1 LLICENGKKTLFLN
15 YCKIK
20 EQKRFMTQSGNSEA
34 VTEGIRVEVYP
45 EFIPEQSVPAE
56 NKYVFAY
63 KVVITNESRRKA
75 KLVSRRW
82 VIINADGDR
91 EDVEG
96 PGVVGYTPELEP
108 GESFEYTSFCP
119 LNTSWGTMEGS
130 FSMIDESGEEF
141 DVQIARF
148 YLFDPALVQ
157 SEG

>member
-1 LLICENGKKTLFLN
+1 
-15 YCKIK
+15 
-20 EQKRFMTQSGNSEA
+20 MAQSGSSET

-45 EFIPEQSVPAE
+45 EFIPEQSIPTE
-56 NKYVFAY
+56 DKYVFAY
-63 KVVITNESRRKA
+63 KVVITNESSRRA
-75 KLVSRRW
+75 RLVSRRW

-130 FSMIDESGEEF
+130 FSMIAENGEEF
-141 DVQIARF
+141 DVQVARF

-157 SEG
+157 TEG